1 MEGEALDHDSF
12 LWVLPDRQ
20 GALGLQQVVNLLV
33 VHLEGGARSEAEL
46 CSPSSEQREAPSI
59 GITPDPIRRP
69 PPSPQHPAG
78 HFPGVTRSSRGC
90 SKCRGR
96 LSRALLASHRASAP
110 LQPSEPGGA
119 DCYADRRHR
128 GVSASKRN
136 FPGSRWGRGRE
147 EPAAPVHPAAQVSLV
162 PAALWAPGA
171 PGGLRQPCLV
181 AGEPRRQ
188 EGTRCGHG
196 VTSW

>member
-1 MEGEALDHDSF
+1 MRLSSAPPAASREKLRASGSR
-12 LWVLPDRQ
+12 PT
-20 GALGLQQVVNLLV
+20 
-33 VHLEGGARSEAEL
+33 RSDA
-46 CSPSSEQREAPSI
+46 
-59 GITPDPIRRP
+59 P
-69 PPSPQHPAG
+69 PPPQHPAG

-119 DCYADRRHR
+119 DCYADCRHR

-171 PGGLRQPCLV
+171 LGGSAPALPGSRGASE
-181 AGEPRRQ
+181 AGGDTARARR
-188 EGTRCGHG
+188 
-196 VTSW
+196 TSW